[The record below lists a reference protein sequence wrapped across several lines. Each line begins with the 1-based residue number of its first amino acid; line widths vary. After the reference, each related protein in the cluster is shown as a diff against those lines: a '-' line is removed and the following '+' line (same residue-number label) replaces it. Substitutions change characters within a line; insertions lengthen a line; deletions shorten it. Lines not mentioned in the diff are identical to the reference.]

1 MIVLVCNC
9 WLKQE
14 ISVLFV
20 STVLESVE
28 MLRKIRRVKFTL
40 SLYICL

>member
-9 WLKQE
+9 RQE

-40 SLYICL
+40 SLFICL